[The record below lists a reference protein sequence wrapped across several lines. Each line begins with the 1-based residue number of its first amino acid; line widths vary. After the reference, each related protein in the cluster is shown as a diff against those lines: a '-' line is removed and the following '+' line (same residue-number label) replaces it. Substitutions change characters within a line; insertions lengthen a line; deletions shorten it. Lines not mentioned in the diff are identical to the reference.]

1 MKKVNFKKVP
11 VKNIDGTV
19 ESVDVSKNLG
29 NSMYIQGRSLE
40 VVTLATKIWEKGE
53 VEINEEEESILRG
66 QIPQLFPAYILRTAL
81 LAMLNG
87 NN

>member
-19 ESVDVSKNLG
+19 ESVDISKNLG

-53 VEINEEEESILRG
+53 VELNEEEESILRE

-81 LAMLNG
+81 LAVLNG

>member
-11 VKNIDGTV
+11 VKNINGTV
-19 ESVDVSKNLG
+19 ESVDISKNLG

-53 VEINEEEESILRG
+53 VELNEEEESILRE

-81 LAMLNG
+81 LAVLNG

>member
-11 VKNIDGTV
+11 IKNIDGTMA
-19 ESVDVSKNLG
+19 SVDMSKNLG

-53 VEINEEEESILRG
+53 VEINEEEESILRE
-66 QIPQLFPAYILRTAL
+66 QIPQLFPAYIWRTAL
-81 LAMLNG
+81 LAALNG

>member
-11 VKNIDGTV
+11 VKNINGTV
-19 ESVDVSKNLG
+19 ESVDISKNLG

-53 VEINEEEESILRG
+53 VEINEEEESILRE
-66 QIPQLFPAYILRTAL
+66 QIPQLFPAYIWRTAL
-81 LAMLNG
+81 LAVLNG

>member
-11 VKNIDGTV
+11 VKNINGTV
-19 ESVDVSKNLG
+19 ESVDISKNLG

-53 VEINEEEESILRG
+53 VEINEEEESILRE
-66 QIPQLFPAYILRTAL
+66 QIPQLFPAYIWRTAL
-81 LAMLNG
+81 LAALNG

>member
-19 ESVDVSKNLG
+19 ESVDISKNLG

-53 VEINEEEESILRG
+53 VELNEEEESILRE
-66 QIPQLFPAYILRTAL
+66 QIPQLFPVYILRTAL
-81 LAMLNG
+81 LAVLNG